1 LLRSSQLASALNPL
15 IHDST
20 YKWSVMASP
29 VRMLQVGVL
38 IGVML
43 FIETNTFLM
52 MNTMGIPHDSWYN
65 KAR

>member
-1 LLRSSQLASALNPL
+1 
-15 IHDST
+15 
-20 YKWSVMASP
+20 MASP